1 MFGNHTILK
10 TFINMLILFVNIL
23 KAINQATC

>member
-10 TFINMLILFVNIL
+10 TFINMLIHFVNIL

>member
-10 TFINMLILFVNIL
+10 TSISVLIHFVNIL
-23 KAINQATC
+23 KAINEATF